1 MTRCPGANDRRIVD
15 VEFGNPTN
23 DRTLRRQIGS
33 DACRIAT
40 LGDRGASGWVPGNR
54 SFRETTEGEG
64 ESGGGL
70 HLDADVGG
78 QEDAGSCC
86 HRARCKDS

>member
-1 MTRCPGANDRRIVD
+1 M
-15 VEFGNPTN
+15 
-23 DRTLRRQIGS
+23 GS
-33 DACRIAT
+33 DAGGVAA
-40 LGDRGASGWVPGNR
+40 LGDLGAGGRIPGNS
-54 SFRETTEGEG
+54 SFRETTKGEG

-78 QEDAGSCC
+78 EEDAGSCC

>member
-1 MTRCPGANDRRIVD
+1 MNDGA
-15 VEFGNPTN
+15 
-23 DRTLRRQIGS
+23 LRRQIGS
-33 DACRIAT
+33 DACGIAA
-40 LGDRGASGWVPGNR
+40 LGAQGAGGWVPGNR

-78 QEDAGSCC
+78 EEDAGS
-86 HRARCKDS
+86 

>member
-1 MTRCPGANDRRIVD
+1 MRCPGANDRRIID
-15 VEFGNPTN
+15 VEFKNSTN
-23 DRTLRRQIGS
+23 DGALCRQIGS
-33 DACRIAT
+33 DACGVAA
-40 LGDRGASGWVPGNR
+40 LGARGAGGWVPGSR

-78 QEDAGSCC
+78 EEDAGS
-86 HRARCKDS
+86 